1 MKSGFILLEIIIAI
15 ALGSLI
21 GLAVFSTFFQ
31 VNRAYNTA
39 DRVIAFDVRA
49 TTVQHQLERDISGAF
64 VPFVVEGQ
72 KTVTTV
78 TQVTVKDKTG
88 TKIAQKKEQ
97 EKEVQEKPLDKAF
110 YVELQDNLLALFS
123 FITSNPMHVY
133 GKQKPRI
140 ARVTYSL
147 VPEKQRGGGE
157 KTYTLFRQ
165 ESSDLLFKKLKEK
178 GERGSELV
186 MRVGRMSLEFTAK
199 PAKQKEDNQ
208 KKKDEKEKEQE
219 AKYETFSTWGPQ
231 EIKKLKRELPNIV
244 TTTITFWDVPRKRKK
259 KFVFKTAIVTDTVQ
273 TDTHKKKKQQTK
285 AAPKKNKIRG
295 GNEGKRVAY
304 RSSRTRRRW
313 S

>member
-31 VNRAYNTA
+31 VNKAYNMA
-39 DRVIAFDVRA
+39 GRVIAFDVRA
-49 TTVQHQLERDISGAF
+49 TMIQHQLERDLSGAF
-64 VPFVVEGQ
+64 VPFVVEKQ
-72 KTVTTV
+72 ETKITVK
-78 TQVTVKDKTG
+78 QVTVKDKAG
-88 TKIAQKKEQ
+88 TKTAQKKEQ

-110 YVELQDNLLALFS
+110 HVEVQDDSLALFS

-147 VPEKQRGGGE
+147 VPEKQRGSGP

-178 GERGSELV
+178 GERGNELV
-186 MRVGRMSLEFTAK
+186 MRVGRLSLEFTAK
-199 PAKQKEDNQ
+199 PAKKKEDNQ
-208 KKKDEKEKEQE
+208 KKEDKKEKELE
-219 AKYETFSTWGPQ
+219 TKYETFSTWGPE

-244 TTTITFWDVPRKRKK
+244 TTTIMFWDSPKKRKK
-259 KFVFKTAIVTDTVQ
+259 QFVFKTAIVTDTVQ
-273 TDTHKKKKQQTK
+273 TDTHKKSKKG
-285 AAPKKNKIRG
+285 APKKG
-295 GNEGKRVAY
+295 GKAGKRVSF
-304 RSSRTRRRW
+304 RSTRTRRRW